1 MKERREEEWR
11 VELRKKLKGKERTDI
26 PRVHMPEQ
34 KPSERIKHQDLEVN
48 IGLTE
53 EQALVEASRCMDCV
67 NPTCIE
73 GCPVQIN
80 IPEFIKNIERK
91 EYGLAAQTL
100 KMTSAL
106 PAVCGRVCPQEKQCE
121 ERC

>member
-1 MKERREEEWR
+1 MTTLAEYLKERREHEWR
-11 VELRKKLKGKERTDI
+11 ADLRKKLKGKERTDI

-34 KPSERIKHQDLEVN
+34 NPNERMKYQNLEVN
-48 IGLTE
+48 LGLSE
-53 EQALVEASRCMDCV
+53 EQALVEASRCMDCA
-67 NPTCIE
+67 NPTCID

-100 KMTSAL
+100 KMTSQL
-106 PAVCGRVCPQEKQCE
+106 PVV
-121 ERC
+121 